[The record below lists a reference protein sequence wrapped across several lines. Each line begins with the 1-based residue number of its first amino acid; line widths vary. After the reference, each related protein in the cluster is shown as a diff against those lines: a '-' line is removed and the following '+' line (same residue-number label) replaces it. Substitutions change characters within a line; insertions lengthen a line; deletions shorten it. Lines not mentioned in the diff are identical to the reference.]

1 MMKVRYF
8 LVAIA
13 VCLMLSVCSG
23 CYGAGYDRSI
33 PARAFPSGDVLEI
46 STGAELNPGLYIA
59 YGANQFSADLSLS
72 ALVQKI
78 YRDDAVF
85 QTVSTPSQGS
95 IGALIWVPQ
104 GNDTRDVYYLEKVG
118 QGGEKNWYLFSGLC
132 YKLYNDRESTD
143 SILFPGFC
151 LNAPDD
157 DILELSYDTPYLCD
171 PVTVGGQTWE
181 DILQE
186 ISAFYESTGYFDV
199 AWQEPILSVRGKGT
213 ARNIPALTL
222 RFDTVE
228 EQTYVTILQ
237 PD

>member
-1 MMKVRYF
+1 M
-8 LVAIA
+8 
-13 VCLMLSVCSG
+13 
-23 CYGAGYDRSI
+23 
-33 PARAFPSGDVLEI
+33 
-46 STGAELNPGLYIA
+46 YI
-59 YGANQFSADLSLS
+59 
-72 ALVQKI
+72 
-78 YRDDAVF
+78 
-85 QTVSTPSQGS
+85 
-95 IGALIWVPQ
+95 
-104 GNDTRDVYYLEKVG
+104 YLEKVG
-118 QGGEKNWYLFSGLC
+118 QGGEKNWYLFSSLC

-151 LNAPDD
+151 LDAPDD
-157 DILELSYDTPYLCD
+157 DILKLSYDTPYLCD

-186 ISAFYESTGYFDV
+186 ISAFYESTGYFDAV
-199 AWQEPILSVRGKGT
+199 WQEPILSVRGKGT